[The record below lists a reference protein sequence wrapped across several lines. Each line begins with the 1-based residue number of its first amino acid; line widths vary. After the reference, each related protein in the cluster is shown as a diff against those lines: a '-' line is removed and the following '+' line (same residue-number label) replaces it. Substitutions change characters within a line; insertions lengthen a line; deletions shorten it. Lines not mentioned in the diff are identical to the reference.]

1 LDYTPTQI
9 RRAIERYQ
17 ELRSLTEVVSS
28 TLEGVSTKDFCKC
41 RGFEHI
47 VCILVDLDNS
57 ILMLTPRQQEVV
69 TLIKAGYS
77 NEVIGRELN
86 ISIATIKYHLNV
98 AILKINS
105 YLNSG

>member
-17 ELRSLTEVVSS
+17 ELRSIAEIVSS
-28 TLEGVSTKDFCKC
+28 SLEDVSTNDFCKC

-47 VCILVDLDNS
+47 VCILVDLDSS

-69 TLIKAGYS
+69 TLIKAGCS
-77 NEVIGRELN
+77 NEVISRELN
-86 ISIATIKYHLNV
+86 ISIATIKFHLNV
-98 AILKINS
+98 AILKINT
-105 YLNSG
+105 YLNFG